1 MRAASVRLVASLAIA
16 GAVATGALAIEVPYL
31 TGRVN
36 DYAAMIPPTTR
47 ERIESKLVGAEK
59 ATTAQIA
66 VLTVASLD
74 GEPLEDFSIKV
85 AETWKLGR
93 KGKDNGALLLIAKD
107 DRKMRLEVGYGLE
120 GTLTDAVC
128 RRILDGVVRPR
139 FRAGDYGGGVEA
151 GVDAV
156 IAALEGKEIPES
168 APGLLAAAPGIP
180 WYVRLAGLSV
190 FAVVIGIF
198 SLIAIV
204 GPAVPGWFLYVFL
217 VPFYAAFP
225 SVLIHP
231 KAGAVLAAGWLLAL
245 PAARLLLHR
254 SGAGRSFLSR
264 HPGLVTLA
272 ASGGRGRGGG
282 SWGGSSGFSGGGG
295 SFGGGGASSGW

>member
-1 MRAASVRLVASLAIA
+1 MGAASVRLVAALTIT
-16 GAVATGALAIEVPYL
+16 GALATGAAAIEVPYL
-31 TGRVN
+31 SGRVN
-36 DYAAMIPPTTR
+36 DAAAMIPPATR
-47 ERIESKLVGAEK
+47 DRIESKLAELEK
-59 ATTAQIA
+59 GTTAQLA

-107 DRKMRLEVGYGLE
+107 DRKMRIEVGYGLE
-120 GTLTDAVC
+120 ETLTDAMC

-156 IAALEGKEIPES
+156 IAAIEGKEIPEPAS
-168 APGLLAAAPGIP
+168 GLLATAPGIP
-180 WYVRLAGLSV
+180 WYVRLIGLSV
-190 FAVVIGIF
+190 FAVVIGLF

-204 GPAVPGWFLYVFL
+204 GPAVPGWFLYLFL
-217 VPFYAAFP
+217 VPFYAVFP

-231 KAGAVLAAGWLLAL
+231 KAGAVLAGGWLLAL
-245 PAARLLLHR
+245 PVARLLLHR
-254 SGAGRSFLSR
+254 SGGGRSFLSR
-264 HPGLVTLA
+264 HPGLVALA